1 MGQIPGHLII
11 LAEASGG
18 NTPGTAN
25 IEDSRRILAKDILNL
40 FLEYSLVLFG
50 TSLNIALTIIPRKV
64 IHERY
69 PKRLYSL
76 RFGLADFPDT
86 GVRSCRLP
94 ATPTG

>member
-18 NTPGTAN
+18 ITGTAN
-25 IEDSRRILAKDILNL
+25 IEDGRRILAKDILNL
-40 FLEYSLVLFG
+40 FLESSLVLFG
-50 TSLNIALTIIPRKV
+50 TSLNIALTIIPRQV

>member
-18 NTPGTAN
+18 NTGTAN

-50 TSLNIALTIIPRKV
+50 TSLNIALTIIPR
-64 IHERY
+64 
-69 PKRLYSL
+69 
-76 RFGLADFPDT
+76 
-86 GVRSCRLP
+86 
-94 ATPTG
+94 